1 MKIMGLWASNSTA
14 MKRTGVLAANKTYT
28 VYSSRARSFR
38 IKTSNT
44 FGNTSE
50 VQLICCFPV
59 NTIFFFSNF
68 LLSLKINCAVSV
80 TETQTKTFHNLFLWQ
95 FWGWGA
101 LILHNYALCLLS

>member
-59 NTIFFFSNF
+59 NTIFFFKFSVKSENKWCGF
-68 LLSLKINCAVSV
+68 CYRNTDENISESFFVAVLGV
-80 TETQTKTFHNLFLWQ
+80 GGTDIT
-95 FWGWGA
+95 
-101 LILHNYALCLLS
+101 